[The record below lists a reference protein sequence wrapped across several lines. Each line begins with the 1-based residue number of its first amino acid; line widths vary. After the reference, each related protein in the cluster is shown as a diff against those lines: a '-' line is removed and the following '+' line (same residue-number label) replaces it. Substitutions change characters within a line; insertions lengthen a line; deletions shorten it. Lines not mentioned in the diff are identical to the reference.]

1 MVKFLIIAEIIIA
14 AIYTAMKQ
22 DMRNEGISFFV
33 GAVVGTLVV
42 SLGIGYLVAACITR
56 KSPRIHKIAFIVFCV
71 FIAQVG
77 CQSLYEQSALYEQS
91 TLEKDLKE
99 GIAEVDKK
107 ISTYNSATD
116 ISQIEKDMERISEGV
131 IKEMIMGMLSDFK
144 KINVPEPM
152 LYNEKILHS
161 KEKLSVAIR
170 QQDHAIKQYKK
181 EINSVIDHA
190 IYSGVSSALAS
201 CEKSYPHTEC
211 KKFTD
216 PLEKTVFESKNKI
229 YEGAASYVDYLEEE
243 INVMRFISNNYNKFT
258 TSGRF
263 PHFTDATLQNQFM
276 SKIQALDKKSRAV
289 ADLRNNAWKNK

>member
-14 AIYTAMKQ
+14 AIYTAMTQ

-77 CQSLYEQSALYEQS
+77 SQYLYEQSA
-91 TLEKDLKE
+91 LEKDLKE
-99 GIAEVDKK
+99 GLVEVDKK

-116 ISQIEKDMERISEGV
+116 ISQIEKDMESISEGV
-131 IKEMIMGMLSDFK
+131 IKEMILGILSDVK

-161 KEKLSVAIR
+161 KEKLSAAIR

-181 EINSVIDHA
+181 EINGVIDNA

-229 YEGAASYVDYLEEE
+229 YEGVASYVDYLEEE

-258 TSGRF
+258 TSGSF

-276 SKIQALDKKSRAV
+276 SKIQALDKKGRAV
-289 ADLRNNAWKNK
+289 ADLRNNALKNK